1 MGNHLLHL
9 PHLLRLCDPTSPPLP
24 LHCGLADPEPV
35 SVAAIGMP
43 MDETPAQRTHRL
55 RLARRRRSGKR
66 RRTGRRVLRVEAYEH
81 WLAAALIESGRL
93 TAEEAL
99 ATAKLEEALAK
110 VVADFCIRWVPK
122 RPE

>member
-1 MGNHLLHL
+1 
-9 PHLLRLCDPTSPPLP
+9 
-24 LHCGLADPEPV
+24 
-35 SVAAIGMP
+35 

-66 RRTGRRVLRVEAYEH
+66 RRNGRRVLRVETDEH